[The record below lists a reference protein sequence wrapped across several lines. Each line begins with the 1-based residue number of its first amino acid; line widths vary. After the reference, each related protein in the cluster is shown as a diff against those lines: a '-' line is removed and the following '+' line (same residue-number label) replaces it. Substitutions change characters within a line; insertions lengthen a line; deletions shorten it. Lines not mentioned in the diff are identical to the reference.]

1 MVGCTGLKESSTK
14 IMERDEAVI
23 ISCRICLFFIAFF
36 MAKINIAFKISIY
49 FQPLIIE
56 FF

>member
-1 MVGCTGLKESSTK
+1 MVRGAGLKENSTK
-14 IMERDEAVI
+14 KNMEKDEILI
-23 ISCRICLFFIAFF
+23 ILCRACLFLLVFDG
-36 MAKINIAFKISIY
+36 KKNIAFKISIY